1 LADQMTVMDKKDS
14 NIEQFAM
21 GIAAFVIPLSFAI
34 CMVKWPDYPKDGT
47 WLGNLYYVCTASTL
61 YVMSVI
67 FYMMAQKF
75 WVKITTAFCMAIFAV
90 NLYVEIYLNPTNWS
104 NWSLLLLLVV
114 TGNTLLMVFII
125 EKLKSK
131 WGKRKP

>member
-1 LADQMTVMDKKDS
+1 MTVMDKKDS

-47 WLGNLYYVCTASTL
+47 WVGNLYYVCTASTL

-75 WVKITTAFCMAIFAV
+75 WVKVTTAFCMALFGV
-90 NLYVEIYLNPTNWS
+90 NLYVELYLDPTNWTK
-104 NWSLLLLLVV
+104 WDMWLLIIVS
-114 TGNTLLMVFII
+114 GNTLLVVFIT
-125 EKLKSK
+125 EKLKSI
-131 WGKRKP
+131 WQRRK

>member
-1 LADQMTVMDKKDS
+1 MDKKKPP
-14 NIEQFAM
+14 IEQFAM

-47 WLGNLYYVCTASTL
+47 WVGNLYYVCTASTL

-75 WVKITTAFCMAIFAV
+75 WVKVTTAFCMALFGV
-90 NLYVEIYLNPTNWS
+90 NLYVELYLDPTNWTK
-104 NWSLLLLLVV
+104 WDMWLLIIVS
-114 TGNTLLMVFII
+114 GNTLLVVFIT
-125 EKLKSK
+125 EKLKSI
-131 WGKRKP
+131 WQRRK

>member
-1 LADQMTVMDKKDS
+1 MTVMDKKDS
-14 NIEQFAM
+14 NIEQFEM

-47 WLGNLYYVCTASTL
+47 WVGNLYYVCTASTL

-75 WVKITTAFCMAIFAV
+75 WVKVTTAFCMALFGV
-90 NLYVEIYLNPTNWS
+90 NLYVELYLDPTNWTK
-104 NWSLLLLLVV
+104 WDMWLLIIVS
-114 TGNTLLMVFII
+114 GNTLLVVFIT
-125 EKLKSK
+125 EKLKSI
-131 WGKRKP
+131 WQRRK